1 MKSGISSSKLDLV
14 AQLKIGTSPLLDVAY
29 FLVLTFG
36 LSWLVWI
43 PGSFLL
49 INGSQGI
56 GNFLLALGSFVPLA
70 VAFYLNLFARRRTF
84 EWGQWFKTLTLRQ
97 VLVALV
103 LCALT
108 LLPIMLLR
116 VYWGT
121 FNFGHFLSDLRD
133 APLLFVG
140 LVVIAFGEEVGWRG
154 FLLARLESFNLVV
167 VNFIIAFAWFAWQIP
182 VLFTLQ
188 TDAFQGDNNQFF
200 AAYLLFSLLITP
212 FLNRL
217 ALRSQRNVLLPTL
230 LRAGLKTIF
239 AIYALQGTLDL
250 LTHPFGV
257 GALAWLVV
265 LNVLLFEQLWLGRI
279 RQDSELERVMPL
291 EPVVK

>member
-1 MKSGISSSKLDLV
+1 MKSDVSSSKIDLV
-14 AQLKIGTSPLLDVAY
+14 AQLKIGTSPLLDATY
-29 FLVLTFG
+29 FLILTFI

-49 INGSQGI
+49 INGSQAI
-56 GNFLLALGSFVPLA
+56 GNFLLAVGSFVPLA
-70 VAFYLNLFARRRTF
+70 VAFYLNFFARRRTF
-84 EWGQWFKTLTLRQ
+84 DWGLWFKTLTVRQ
-97 VLVALV
+97 VLVAAV
-103 LCALT
+103 LCILA

-121 FNFGHFLSDLRD
+121 FSFGRFFSDLRD
-133 APLLFVG
+133 APFLFIG

-154 FLLARLESFNLVV
+154 FLLARLESFNLIV

-212 FLNRL
+212 FFNRL

-250 LTHPFGV
+250 LTHPIGL
-257 GALAWLVV
+257 GALAWLFV
-265 LNVLLFEQLWLGRI
+265 LNVVLFEQLWLGRI
-279 RQDSELERVMPL
+279 HKDSELERVMPL
-291 EPVVK
+291 EPAIK